1 MSGRIEK
8 SRQPSKKTE
17 ERHRLVA
24 LIDSFGIDIMP
35 CSFCSDR
42 GLHCRMMEGVSR
54 CKECVRRGRSCD
66 GVLEA
71 SSVQKILS
79 AEERLKLEEEETEEK
94 LLAAQQ
100 ALNEAVS
107 RLLRIRKQRASLKTR
122 GVEMARR
129 GAHSLDELDAKER
142 VEAAEEERR
151 RATEAVPA
159 PSDLPIFSDDFMNG
173 WDGTFPEAD
182 LDPSVLAQFGLADG
196 RVPTLPSGSS
206 GGQ

>member
-8 SRQPSKKTE
+8 SRPPSKKTE

-24 LIDSFGIDIMP
+24 LIDSFGVDIMP
-35 CSFCSDR
+35 CSFCNDR
-42 GLHCRMMEGVSR
+42 GLSCRMMEGVSR

-79 AEERLKLEEEETEEK
+79 AEERLKLEEEQTEAK

-129 GAHSLDELDAKER
+129 CASSLDELDAKER
-142 VEAAEEERR
+142 EEAEAVIGVQAAGVVDAIDWSAVFKADPALSSWAAES
-151 RATEAVPA
+151 PSA
-159 PSDLPIFSDDFMNG
+159 PVASS
-173 WDGTFPEAD
+173 
-182 LDPSVLAQFGLADG
+182 SSAQ
-196 RVPTLPSGSS
+196 
-206 GGQ
+206 